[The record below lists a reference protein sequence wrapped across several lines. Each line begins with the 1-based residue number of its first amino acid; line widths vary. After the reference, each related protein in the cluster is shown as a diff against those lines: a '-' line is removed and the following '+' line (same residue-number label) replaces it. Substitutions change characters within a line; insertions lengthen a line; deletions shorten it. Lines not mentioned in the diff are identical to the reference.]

1 MTVEW
6 RPQTAAYQVHA
17 QGVTGAAGGMPQIE
31 VRPPAPG
38 RIRVRGNPTRD
49 QAVRAEVEVDDP
61 TAFARTSLI
70 EALERAG
77 VTVDAQLLGA
87 NPGGNRTLASHPSTL
102 KRLRVCQRI
111 ATVP

>member
-1 MTVEW
+1 MQTV
-6 RPQTAAYQVHA
+6 Q
-17 QGVTGAAGGMPQIE
+17 
-31 VRPPAPG
+31 
-38 RIRVRGNPTRD
+38 
-49 QAVRAEVEVDDP
+49 VDDP
-61 TAFARTSLI
+61 TAFARTLFI

-87 NPGGNRTLASHPSTL
+87 NPGGKLTLASHPSTL